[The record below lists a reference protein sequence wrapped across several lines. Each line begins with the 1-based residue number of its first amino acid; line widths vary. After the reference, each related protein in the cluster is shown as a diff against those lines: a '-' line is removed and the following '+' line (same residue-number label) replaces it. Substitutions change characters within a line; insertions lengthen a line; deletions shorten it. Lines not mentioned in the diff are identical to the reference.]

1 MNQGSVTVM
10 SGRRIDIGDL
20 LRPAIRNMKPY
31 SSARS
36 EFSGSAE
43 IYLDANENFQEFVTD
58 AGQIVDG
65 AHTDA
70 LNRYPDPL
78 QRELKREVARV
89 FGIDTTR
96 LFLGNGS
103 DEAIDLLFRAF
114 AEPGRDSVVIMPPT
128 YGVYKVFANLN
139 DVSVISVPLTETY
152 QMDLSALESLI
163 RDTDHPERLKL
174 LFICSPNNP
183 TGNCMPREQI
193 IRALDIFP
201 GIVVV
206 DQAYQDFAETPGVED
221 LLETYEHLVILR
233 TLSKAWGLANARL
246 GMACSSPAIA
256 QVFANIKYPY
266 NISGPAQRVA
276 LRALRHREAVREG
289 VAAIVASRHELV
301 KALGTLS
308 YVEHIYPSDANF
320 ILVRIKDTDSGS
332 EADSVYELLKAQG
345 IIIRNRDKE
354 PGCAGCVRITVGSAE
369 ENASLISAMRTLED
383 KV

>member
-1 MNQGSVTVM
+1 MNDVPARAVA
-10 SGRRIDIGDL
+10 GRRIDINDF
-20 LRPAIRNMKPY
+20 LRPNIRAMKPY

-43 IYLDANENFQEFVTD
+43 IYLDANENFQEFVTE
-58 AGQIVDG
+58 AGPIADG

-89 FGIDTTR
+89 FGIDNDR

-103 DEAIDLLFRAF
+103 DEAIDLLYRAF

-128 YGVYKVFANLN
+128 YGVYKVFASLN
-139 DVSVISVPLTETY
+139 DINVLTIPLTEEY
-152 QMDLSALESLI
+152 EMDTQALQRLVTGADDPS
-163 RDTDHPERLKL
+163 RLKL

-183 TGNCMPREQI
+183 TGNAMPREQI
-193 IRALDIFP
+193 IRALELFP

-206 DQAYQDFAETPGVED
+206 DQAYQDFADEPGVED
-221 LLETYEHLVILR
+221 LLGGYENLIILR

-246 GMACSSPAIA
+246 GMSFSSAAIA

-276 LRALRHREAVREG
+276 LRALRHIKAVQAG
-289 VAAIVASRHELV
+289 VSAIVASRRGLID
-301 KALGTLS
+301 ALGTIS
-308 YVEHIYPSDANF
+308 YVERIYPSDANF
-320 ILVRIKDTDSGS
+320 LLIRIRTAVSGS
-332 EADSVYELLKAQG
+332 GAVRLYELLRERG

-354 PGCAGCVRITVGSAE
+354 PGCAGCVRITVGSEE
-369 ENASLISAMRTLED
+369 ENASLISTMRSLEGEL
-383 KV
+383 